1 VNRTD
6 RLYALVEELRAVAP
20 RPRTAQWLAER
31 FEVST
36 RTIERDLVALLEA
49 GVPIHATTGPRGG
62 YALDKART
70 LPPVNFTPEEA
81 TAMAV
86 TLAMQVNAP
95 FAGAVRT
102 ALRKVVVAMAD
113 TDAAAA
119 RDLTSRV
126 QLVEQVPGPRGAFP
140 IPAAV
145 EEAVARQ
152 HVLRMGYEDRTGQIT
167 ERDVEPIA
175 FVGVDERWYV
185 VAWCRLRGE
194 ERTFRLDRV
203 RSARVT
209 DERAAPRKPG
219 DPGIPD
225 AVIRLPTFE

>member
-20 RPRTAQWLAER
+20 RPRTARQLADR

-36 RTIERDLVALLEA
+36 RTIERDLLALLEA
-49 GVPIHATTGPRGG
+49 GVPIHATTGPGGG

-81 TAMAV
+81 TAIAV
-86 TLAMQVNAP
+86 TLATQGPAP
-95 FAGAVRT
+95 FASAART
-102 ALRKVVVAMAD
+102 ALHKVVAAMGED
-113 TDAAAA
+113 EAAAA
-119 RDLTSRV
+119 RDLTARV
-126 QLVEQVPGPRGAFP
+126 QLVSQPPVTFP
-140 IPAAV
+140 IPRAV
-145 EEAVARQ
+145 EDALVRGRVVEIGYADRYE
-152 HVLRMGYEDRTGQIT
+152 HVTDRS
-167 ERDVEPIA
+167 VEPIG
-175 FVGVDERWYV
+175 FVGVGNRWYL
-185 VAWCRLRGE
+185 VAWCRLRGG

-209 DERAAPRKPG
+209 DEAAPARTPG

-225 AVIRLPTFE
+225 AVIRLPTLE